1 MEPSGSSLKQTME
14 LTTLLSSTFTD
25 RALPNPERDD
35 IAQTTD
41 MAARAMKLYL
51 SSLFNP
57 LDPEWAALSDDLTA
71 ETAGVW
77 GHNLQVRKAE
87 LLALGK
93 EGMAKLAKKRAKAP
107 IDPMNNLFL
116 VFEE

>member
-1 MEPSGSSLKQTME
+1 MEPSGSSLKHTME
-14 LTTLLSSTFTD
+14 LPTLLSSIFTD
-25 RALPNPERDD
+25 QALPNTERDE
-35 IAQTTD
+35 IAQTAN

-51 SSLFNP
+51 SSNFNP
-57 LDPEWAALSDDLTA
+57 LDPAWAALSDDLTA

-77 GHNLQVRKAE
+77 GHNLQVRKVE

-107 IDPMNNLFL
+107 EF
-116 VFEE
+116 